1 MGWDLWNKKYI
12 YRDEIWHI
20 KYLAFDT
27 LDVNT
32 FYGVIFFFLHYQVFD
47 TYNYQ
52 LTWYLFSLLVVICR
66 QVQIM
71 ISEKS
76 ILCICYMQH
85 LSHII

>member
-1 MGWDLWNKKYI
+1 MAYLLNLVCGVSNT
-12 YRDEIWHI
+12 
-20 KYLAFDT
+20 KYLVFDA

-32 FYGVIFFFLHYQVFD
+32 LYGVIFFFLHYQVFN

-76 ILCICYMQH
+76 ILCIYYMQH
-85 LSHII
+85 LFHIV